1 MRSEEFW
8 YVLLRNAFIMP
19 IRKTD
24 LNAAIP
30 GDATCDVRGEAP
42 CLRLSNERKNMSDSI
57 MALMLGVS
65 TFLGALGLIALLW
78 GLRSGQFEDQS
89 KFLDGAR
96 FDGEEELKDA
106 VMMEQKKK
114 EALEKKKKAEAK
126 KDYRPA
132 D

>member
-1 MRSEEFW
+1 
-8 YVLLRNAFIMP
+8 
-19 IRKTD
+19 
-24 LNAAIP
+24 
-30 GDATCDVRGEAP
+30 
-42 CLRLSNERKNMSDSI
+42 MSDSI

-78 GLRSGQFEDQS
+78 GLRSGQFDDQS

-106 VMMEQKKK
+106 VMMEQKRK
-114 EALEKKKKAEAK
+114 EALEKKRK
-126 KDYRPA
+126 KDYRSL

>member
-1 MRSEEFW
+1 
-8 YVLLRNAFIMP
+8 
-19 IRKTD
+19 
-24 LNAAIP
+24 
-30 GDATCDVRGEAP
+30 
-42 CLRLSNERKNMSDSI
+42 MSDSI

-78 GLRSGQFEDQS
+78 GLRSGQFDDQS

-106 VMMEQKKK
+106 VMMEEKKK
-114 EALEKKKKAEAK
+114 AALKKKKAGEK